1 MDHRDPGNTWYTG
14 MRASIITEDMV
25 LLEFFFFLA
34 SDSSALVRIECGGGT
49 TAWFMGT
56 LVVPSVQRH

>member
-1 MDHRDPGNTWYTG
+1 MDHRDPGNAWYTG
-14 MRASIITEDMV
+14 ARASVTTEDIV
-25 LLEFFFFLA
+25 LLGFFFLA
-34 SDSSALVRIECGGGT
+34 SDSSTLVRIECGGGT